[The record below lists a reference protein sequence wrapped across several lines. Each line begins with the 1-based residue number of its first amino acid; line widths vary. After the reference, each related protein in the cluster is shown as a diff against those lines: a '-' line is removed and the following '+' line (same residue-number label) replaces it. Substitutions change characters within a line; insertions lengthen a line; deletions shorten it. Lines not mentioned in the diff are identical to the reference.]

1 MLIYVPATSRAG
13 IAALICLVAVA
24 NLNYF
29 QPHKNKVIFWL
40 SQISF
45 VTTASKYIVALL
57 LSASIGQ
64 NDMRIIGSSLVGLD
78 IFFMVS
84 SIFAVVISVMM
95 LRSKIMI
102 IQQQSKDKRSS
113 AVKVQPSMVTDGGGF
128 NEENSDDVRN
138 WGMCEEQSAV
148 SGKGLGKKCSNGNKK
163 VKVEQTKVRSANDSM
178 KLDICQPRKMFE
190 IFDQNKDGA
199 LDRAEVL
206 DALQTVG
213 CSMKKEAFE
222 AMFLECDKNKDG
234 VIDYPEF
241 KKHV

>member
-84 SIFAVVISVMM
+84 S
-95 LRSKIMI
+95 
-102 IQQQSKDKRSS
+102 
-113 AVKVQPSMVTDGGGF
+113 
-128 NEENSDDVRN
+128 
-138 WGMCEEQSAV
+138 C
-148 SGKGLGKKCSNGNKK
+148 
-163 VKVEQTKVRSANDSM
+163 
-178 KLDICQPRKMFE
+178 
-190 IFDQNKDGA
+190 
-199 LDRAEVL
+199 
-206 DALQTVG
+206 
-213 CSMKKEAFE
+213 
-222 AMFLECDKNKDG
+222 
-234 VIDYPEF
+234 
-241 KKHV
+241 

>member
-113 AVKVQPSMVTDGGGF
+113 AVRVQPSMVTDGGGF

-138 WGMCEEQSAV
+138 WGM
-148 SGKGLGKKCSNGNKK
+148 
-163 VKVEQTKVRSANDSM
+163 
-178 KLDICQPRKMFE
+178 
-190 IFDQNKDGA
+190 
-199 LDRAEVL
+199 
-206 DALQTVG
+206 
-213 CSMKKEAFE
+213 
-222 AMFLECDKNKDG
+222 
-234 VIDYPEF
+234 
-241 KKHV
+241 

>member
-113 AVKVQPSMVTDGGGF
+113 AVKVKPSMVTDGGGC
-128 NEENSDDVRN
+128 NEENR
-138 WGMCEEQSAV
+138 
-148 SGKGLGKKCSNGNKK
+148 
-163 VKVEQTKVRSANDSM
+163 
-178 KLDICQPRKMFE
+178 
-190 IFDQNKDGA
+190 
-199 LDRAEVL
+199 
-206 DALQTVG
+206 
-213 CSMKKEAFE
+213 
-222 AMFLECDKNKDG
+222 
-234 VIDYPEF
+234 
-241 KKHV
+241 